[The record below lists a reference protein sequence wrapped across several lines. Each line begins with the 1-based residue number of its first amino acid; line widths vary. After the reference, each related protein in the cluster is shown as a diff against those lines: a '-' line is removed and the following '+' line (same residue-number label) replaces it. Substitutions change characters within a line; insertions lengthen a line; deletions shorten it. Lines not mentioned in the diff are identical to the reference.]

1 MPFDL
6 SQLLVIGV
14 SARALFD
21 LDLEDQLFRREGL
34 QAYIQYQIEHENEVL
49 GPGAAFPLIGAI
61 LRLNS
66 LVPEKRK
73 AEVIIMSRNS
83 GDTSLR
89 VFNSLKHHGLDITR
103 AALAGGAPLARY
115 LQAYE
120 VDLFLSCDETD
131 VQSAVDAG
139 FAAALIYPPPTDY
152 SSALDAIHIAF
163 DGDAVLFS
171 EESERIYQEEGLEA
185 FLRHETENA
194 LKPLPD
200 GPFAKLLRT
209 LSVIQNETDP
219 SKPPI
224 RVALV
229 TARNAPAHER
239 AIRTLRAWRVRVDEA
254 HFLGGIPKAQV
265 LRAFGAHMFFDD
277 QHSHVEPASRLV
289 PSARVPYRTR
299 IIDEH
304 EINKRPKAV
313 SSELT
318 SESSK
323 TGEDLLN

>member
-1 MPFDL
+1 MAIKIGVLLMPFDL

-131 VQSAVDAG
+131 VQSAV
-139 FAAALIYPPPTDY
+139 
-152 SSALDAIHIAF
+152 
-163 DGDAVLFS
+163 
-171 EESERIYQEEGLEA
+171 
-185 FLRHETENA
+185 
-194 LKPLPD
+194 
-200 GPFAKLLRT
+200 
-209 LSVIQNETDP
+209 
-219 SKPPI
+219 
-224 RVALV
+224 
-229 TARNAPAHER
+229 
-239 AIRTLRAWRVRVDEA
+239 
-254 HFLGGIPKAQV
+254 
-265 LRAFGAHMFFDD
+265 
-277 QHSHVEPASRLV
+277 
-289 PSARVPYRTR
+289 
-299 IIDEH
+299 
-304 EINKRPKAV
+304 
-313 SSELT
+313 
-318 SESSK
+318 
-323 TGEDLLN
+323 